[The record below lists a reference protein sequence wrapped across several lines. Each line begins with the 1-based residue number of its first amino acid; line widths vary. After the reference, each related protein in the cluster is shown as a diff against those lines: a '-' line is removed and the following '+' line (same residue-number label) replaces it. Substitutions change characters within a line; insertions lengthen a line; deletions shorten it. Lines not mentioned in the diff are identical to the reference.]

1 MIELLKGE
9 LGDSLRGKRIVE
21 LGSGTGLLDLH
32 TLSRPQIHLGDVVR
46 RSSRPLRGGQGLSR
60 ATDRPEHCD
69 RAGAE
74 NCRALSMHTSSSIAN
89 ADREASD
96 APRSHPAHFNF
107 NGCRS
112 CDPTCSAT
120 RRRHMS
126 RHMMAAPRPGATC
139 PTGAGQVPLPS
150 AARRVIA

>member
-32 TLSRPQIHLGDVVR
+32 TLSRPQIHLGDAVR

-89 ADREASD
+89 ADSYTE
-96 APRSHPAHFNF
+96 
-107 NGCRS
+107 
-112 CDPTCSAT
+112 
-120 RRRHMS
+120 RRLMHRVHI
-126 RHMMAAPRPGATC
+126 RLILILMAADPATQRA
-139 PTGAGQVPLPS
+139 PQRD
-150 AARRVIA
+150 AAT